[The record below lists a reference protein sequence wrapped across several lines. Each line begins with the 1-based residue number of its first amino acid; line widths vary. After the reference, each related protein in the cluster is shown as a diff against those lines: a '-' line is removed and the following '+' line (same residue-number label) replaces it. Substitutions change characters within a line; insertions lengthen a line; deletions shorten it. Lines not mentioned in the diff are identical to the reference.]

1 MGELLQHMRR
11 FKGFKVFI
19 FSTFMLIIALCFAAC
34 TERPKGKTK
43 AEVIR
48 ERLSKKVNQWR
59 ASVEDKCRRDVMTT
73 ATKIVD
79 STLIANARAR
89 KEKEEN
95 RPKKPRKPG
104 QPEVEIPEDTTPIA
118 PLFLLEFLLTQ
129 DSAYLDSLLSSDTI
143 ELELLQLLEK
153 DSMWF
158 NNFEEQQDT
167 NKLKNNGQ
175 N

>member
-1 MGELLQHMRR
+1 MGISFLCLLTINLNAQCDLE
-11 FKGFKVFI
+11 VEI
-19 FSTFMLIIALCFAAC
+19 
-34 TERPKGKTK
+34 K
-43 AEVIR
+43 ANPGAEICLGESVT
-48 ERLSKKVNQWR
+48 LTAVTNQ
-59 ASVEDKCRRDVMTT
+59 
-73 ATKIVD
+73 
-79 STLIANARAR
+79 
-89 KEKEEN
+89 
-95 RPKKPRKPG
+95 
-104 QPEVEIPEDTTPIA
+104 EVEIPEDTTPIA

>member
-1 MGELLQHMRR
+1 
-11 FKGFKVFI
+11 
-19 FSTFMLIIALCFAAC
+19 
-34 TERPKGKTK
+34 
-43 AEVIR
+43 
-48 ERLSKKVNQWR
+48 
-59 ASVEDKCRRDVMTT
+59 
-73 ATKIVD
+73 
-79 STLIANARAR
+79 LIANARAR
-89 KEKEEN
+89 MEKEEN